1 MWMSAALPAFLG
13 VLFIFVPGFLVAAAL
28 RVKGFDAVAIAPPIS
43 VALIALSAVLAPSL
57 GWQWALWVPFAFAI
71 ALALVAFGLGFLG
84 EKLGFADAPHR
95 RKLSTTI
102 ERSPMTWN
110 FKAQLWFYVSV
121 ALGSVLAMRN
131 VARSVGDPAWI
142 AQTWDVSFHLN
153 AVRFIA
159 NTGNASSL
167 FIASMTSGDKDPEFY
182 PAAWHDIVSLVF
194 MHTDA
199 SIPVAT
205 NAVALVVAGIVWPLS
220 VVYMVRS
227 IFSARPLTL
236 LIAGIAA
243 ASISAFPFSLL
254 YFGILYPNLLG
265 YALLPVGIGM
275 MAQLFRVGLV
285 RYLNTL
291 QAAFLGIFVALGT
304 AFAHPNAVMSLLV
317 LVIPIFVTRIVL
329 QVIAGVKKETPW
341 WVVLLQV
348 LGITAI
354 FVVISILWDVVRPP
368 REAGEMWGPTVAKGQ
383 ALGELAFNQTLQ
395 TMTPLWV
402 VTALSFIGI
411 FFLVTCRN
419 RLYWVFGLWLVLA
432 YFYVAVRTLGWDE
445 GRYDVVGVW
454 YHDSFRLA
462 ALAPIAVIIFIAYGI
477 DQLSLKVLQRFQGR
491 ETFTVRS
498 KTFSKASALATL
510 AGATVLVLGFLMQSA
525 LPLNNYIQRTR
536 TIYEPSIDS
545 ELLTLDEYDVLL
557 NLDRLVPED
566 EAIIVSPFTGASL
579 AYALSDREV
588 SAYHTIWQ
596 RTDEENYIYQNLDKA
611 QEDPKVC
618 ELLEEENLRYYL
630 WFGWDEINNDGN
642 HAVWYPSF
650 ERLWETEGVIEPL
663 YRTGGATLYEIVAC
677 D

>member
-1 MWMSAALPAFLG
+1 
-13 VLFIFVPGFLVAAAL
+13 
-28 RVKGFDAVAIAPPIS
+28 
-43 VALIALSAVLAPSL
+43 
-57 GWQWALWVPFAFAI
+57 
-71 ALALVAFGLGFLG
+71 
-84 EKLGFADAPHR
+84 
-95 RKLSTTI
+95 
-102 ERSPMTWN
+102 
-110 FKAQLWFYVSV
+110 
-121 ALGSVLAMRN
+121 
-131 VARSVGDPAWI
+131 
-142 AQTWDVSFHLN
+142 
-153 AVRFIA
+153 
-159 NTGNASSL
+159 
-167 FIASMTSGDKDPEFY
+167 
-182 PAAWHDIVSLVF
+182 
-194 MHTDA
+194 
-199 SIPVAT
+199 
-205 NAVALVVAGIVWPLS
+205 
-220 VVYMVRS
+220 
-227 IFSARPLTL
+227 
-236 LIAGIAA
+236 
-243 ASISAFPFSLL
+243 
-254 YFGILYPNLLG
+254 
-265 YALLPVGIGM
+265 
-275 MAQLFRVGLV
+275 
-285 RYLNTL
+285 
-291 QAAFLGIFVALGT
+291 
-304 AFAHPNAVMSLLV
+304 
-317 LVIPIFVTRIVL
+317 
-329 QVIAGVKKETPW
+329 
-341 WVVLLQV
+341 
-348 LGITAI
+348 
-354 FVVISILWDVVRPP
+354 
-368 REAGEMWGPTVAKGQ
+368 MWGPTVAKGQ